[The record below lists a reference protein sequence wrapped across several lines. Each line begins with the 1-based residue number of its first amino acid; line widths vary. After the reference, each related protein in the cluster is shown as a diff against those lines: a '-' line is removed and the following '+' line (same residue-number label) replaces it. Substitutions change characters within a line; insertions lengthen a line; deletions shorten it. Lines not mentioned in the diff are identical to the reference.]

1 MVCVVITAAAFA
13 ACNKDASDF
22 AEILESG
29 SNTVVIRSVKTD
41 NSVSLADVLLS
52 LKESGKLDL
61 EGQNGDMGFYITSVN
76 GYSPDASK
84 NEFWAVY
91 TTLENYEGVA
101 YSDAA
106 LGTFEYG
113 GKRLGSASFGVSG
126 LPMVEGE
133 LYVIT
138 ISTY

>member
-1 MVCVVITAAAFA
+1 MVCIVITAAAFT

-41 NSVSLADVLLS
+41 TSVSLADVLLS

-84 NEFWAVY
+84 NEFWAIY
-91 TTLENYEGVA
+91 TTLENYDGIA

-106 LGTFEYG
+106 WGTFEYG

-133 LYVIT
+133 LYIIT
-138 ISTY
+138 ISTF